1 MIATLRARMFDHVN
15 RMALADFDRWRPG
28 EFMSRFSNDLALMT
42 DAVSI
47 SLPQMVQV
55 TVTFVS
61 PLCVWMIS
69 IDWLLAV
76 VLLAVT
82 PVVSIVIGRFNKL
95 VTVSTAIGARDASL
109 ILSVK
114 SRRGAWQINES

>member
-1 MIATLRARMFDHVN
+1 
-15 RMALADFDRWRPG
+15 MALADFDRWRPG

-61 PLCVWMIS
+61 SLAVMVS
-69 IDWLLAV
+69 IDWLLAIV
-76 VLLAVT
+76 HFVAGRKTLRRHMSPSRKQQRVGAT
-82 PVVSIVIGRFNKL
+82 PLRSVS
-95 VTVSTAIGARDASL
+95 
-109 ILSVK
+109 
-114 SRRGAWQINES
+114 